1 MSALS
6 SFRRRLMVG
15 AYPKE
20 QPNYLC
26 FTALEDNST
35 IGKTGTYTSSLE
47 FSVNGRTWNLFDNS
61 TTINLNTGEKAY
73 FRGTNTRLASS
84 DSVCTTFVMTGSI
97 AGSGNVMSLLY
108 SKNFDAHLSLT
119 EGNEFRCLFLNCA
132 SLVSPP
138 ELPATQI
145 TGWSSYENMFKG
157 CTYLIN
163 APDLP
168 AENFSRSCCKSM
180 FEGCTSLLAAPAI
193 KVTSVGQNAMTSM
206 FEGCTS
212 LSTAGDVAINVTNSS
227 NESFKYMFRN
237 CTSLSTP
244 PSALKSAIPSN
255 GSNLFYGMFY
265 GCSSLKAL
273 PDMYFQNID
282 SAGAREMFEG
292 CTSLDGVVDL
302 SFVTSMSSS
311 YQMYRMFKGC
321 VNITKAILPTLQNVP
336 SDAYGNMFDGCMN
349 LNYVIMLSLTI
360 ASRWSLA
367 GWLNNVASS
376 GIFVKHID
384 ATWTGNVPSN
394 WTVIYYDPDLDK
406 YYLDQQRQTECD
418 DHGNPI

>member
-6 SFRRRLMVG
+6 SFRRRLMIG

-35 IGKTGTYTSSLE
+35 IGKTGTYSVSLE
-47 FSVNGRTWNLFDNS
+47 YSLNGRTWNPFDNS
-61 TTINLNTGEKAY
+61 TTINLNAGEKAY
-73 FRGTNTRLASS
+73 FRGDNTSLASS
-84 DSVCTTFVMTGSI
+84 DSVCTTFVITGKVE
-97 AGSGNVMSLLY
+97 GSGNIMSLLY
-108 SKNFDAHLSLT
+108 SNNFDTHLSLT
-119 EGNEFRCLFLNCA
+119 AGNEFRCLFLNCA
-132 SLVSPP
+132 GLVTPP
-138 ELPATQI
+138 ELPATQL
-145 TGWSSYENMFKG
+145 TGWSSYEKMFKG
-157 CTYLIN
+157 CTSLIS

-168 AENFSRSCCKSM
+168 AENFSRSCCQSM
-180 FEGCTSLLAAPAI
+180 FEGCTSLLVAPAI
-193 KVTSVGQNAMTSM
+193 NVRSVAQNAMTSM
-206 FEGCTS
+206 FDGCTS
-212 LSTAGDVAINVTNSS
+212 LATAGDVAINITGANI
-227 NESFKYMFRN
+227 ESLKYMFRN

-244 PSALKSAIPSN
+244 PSALKSMSSAR
-255 GSNLFYGMFY
+255 GSFYGMFY
-265 GCSSLKAL
+265 GCSSLVTL
-273 PDMYFQNID
+273 PDMYFQMVYSD
-282 SAGAREMFEG
+282 GAREMFEG

-302 SFVTSMSSS
+302 SFVTSMNAS

-336 SDAYGNMFDGCMN
+336 ADAYGNMFDGCLK

-360 ASRWSLA
+360 ASIWSLA

-394 WTVIYYDPDLDK
+394 WTVIYYDPALDK
-406 YYLDQQRQTECD
+406 YYLDQQRATECD

>member
-1 MSALS
+1 MSTVS
-6 SFRRRLMVG
+6 PFRRRLLNSIK
-15 AYPKE
+15 PKI
-20 QPNYLC
+20 PNYLC

-47 FSVNGRTWNLFDNS
+47 FSVNGRTWNVFDNS
-61 TTINLNTGEKAY
+61 TTINLNAGEKAY
-73 FRGTNTRLASS
+73 FRGNNTKLASS

-97 AGSGNVMSLLY
+97 AGGGNVMSLLY
-108 SKNFDAHLSLT
+108 ANDFDTRFSLT
-119 EGNEFRCLFLNCA
+119 NGNEFRSLFINCTA
-132 SLVSPP
+132 LTSAP
-138 ELPATQI
+138 ELPAT
-145 TGWSSYENMFKG
+145 TLSGWSTYDKMFKG
-157 CTYLIN
+157 CTSLAA

-168 AENFSRSCCKSM
+168 ASSLSRGCYANM

-193 KVTSVGQNAMTSM
+193 NVTSVGQNAMASM

-212 LSTAGDVAINVTNSS
+212 LATAGDVAINVTSS
-227 NESFKYMFRN
+227 GIESFKYMFRN

-255 GSNLFYGMFY
+255 VASLFYGMFF

-273 PDMYFQNID
+273 PDMYFQNIN

-336 SDAYGNMFDGCMN
+336 ADAYGNMFDGCLK
-349 LNYVIMLSLTI
+349 LNYVVMLSLTI

-406 YYLDQQRQTECD
+406 YYLDQQRSQECD

>member
-1 MSALS
+1 MSGI
-6 SFRRRLMVG
+6 RRRLLY
-15 AYPKE
+15 AKPKE
-20 QPNYLC
+20 VPNYLC

-35 IGKTGTYTSSLE
+35 IGKTGTYSVSLE
-47 FSVNGRTWNLFDNS
+47 YSLDGRTWSTFNNN
-61 TTINLNTGEKAY
+61 TTISLNTGEKAY

-84 DSVCTTFVMTGSI
+84 DSVCTTFVMSGSI

-108 SKNFDAHLSLT
+108 ANDFETRLSLT
-119 EGNEFRCLFLNCA
+119 VGNEFRSLFINCTA
-132 SLVSPP
+132 LTSAP
-138 ELPATQI
+138 ELPAT
-145 TGWSSYENMFKG
+145 TVSGWSTYDKMFKG
-157 CTYLIN
+157 CTSLVA

-168 AENFSRSCCKSM
+168 ASSLSRGCYANM

-193 KVTSVGQNAMTSM
+193 KVTSVNQNAMTSM

-212 LSTAGDVAINVTNSS
+212 LSTAGDVAINVTSS
-227 NESFKYMFRN
+227 SVESFKYMFRN

-282 SAGAREMFEG
+282 NSGAREMFEG

-321 VNITKAILPTLQNVP
+321 VKITKAILPNLQNVP

-406 YYLDQQRQTECD
+406 YYLDQQRSQECD